1 MISVEVF
8 LSKYFYVR
16 DFLHNI
22 LGFIDSA
29 GQFVV
34 KYKCNAYC
42 YLFLQLSRINR
53 TVKMSVVFED
63 NMMKFKSWLI
73 MSLYHVEM
81 QGIEV
86 DTPADGHVSN
96 PFGTFGSNSSVT
108 KSIALSM

>member
-1 MISVEVF
+1 MIPIEAF
-8 LSKYFYVR
+8 LYNFFYVR

-22 LGFIDSA
+22 LGIIDSTC
-29 GQFVV
+29 QLVV

-53 TVKMSVVFED
+53 IVKMSVVFED

-73 MSLYHVEM
+73 MPLYHVEM

-86 DTPADGHVSN
+86 DTPADGSGKS
-96 PFGTFGSNSSVT
+96 FGTLGSNRSVT